1 MAGIT
6 HSKLRNNDFSQGP
19 VWKCVLAQAIP
30 LMIAQLVQ
38 LLYNVVDRIYIGHM
52 GDGQSLALTGIGLT
66 FPIVTLV
73 IAFAALFGTG
83 GVPLFASERGAGDD
97 AKAGRI
103 LGNSFLLLLISG
115 GVLTVLCYLFHRPIL
130 FAFGASEA
138 SFVYASDYLRIYL
151 IGTVFSVLATG
162 LNGYIN
168 AQGFPTVGM
177 ASVVIGAV
185 VNIALD
191 PLFIFAFNMGVAGAA
206 AATVIS
212 QGLSAVWV
220 LGFLFSKH
228 AIVPLKKNNIKL
240 EKAIV
245 RDISKLGASSFVFQ
259 ATACGV
265 QVACNTMLQA
275 YGGDLYVGVMTVA
288 SSIREIFSL
297 PVMGVVNGAMP
308 VISYNYGAGAYDRAR
323 AGIRFN
329 AAAGLGYTVAAW
341 VLMLLLPRF
350 FIGIFTDDPAVMEA
364 GVPMLHIYFFGFAF
378 MALQFTGQTTFQS
391 VKDAKHAIFFSL
403 LRKAIIV
410 IPLTLILPAVGLGV
424 KGVFLAEPIS
434 NVIGGTA
441 CFATMYVTVYRRLG
455 RLADRQAAGVKE
467 AGE

>member
-1 MAGIT
+1 MSAARA
-6 HSKLRNNDFSQGP
+6 KRFKQNDFSAGP
-19 VWKCVLAQAIP
+19 VWKCVLTQAVP
-30 LMIAQLVQ
+30 LMIAHLVQ

-52 GDGQSLALTGIGLT
+52 GDGQSLALTGIGLA

-73 IAFAALFGTG
+73 TAFTALFGTG
-83 GVPLFASERGAGDD
+83 GVPLFSAERGAGDEE
-97 AKAGRI
+97 KAGRI

-115 GVLTVLCYLFHRPIL
+115 SVLTVLCYLFHRPIL

-138 SFVYASDYLRIYL
+138 SFGYASDYLRIYL

-168 AQGFPTVGM
+168 AQGYPGIGM

-185 VNIALD
+185 ANIALD
-191 PLFIFAFNMGVAGAA
+191 PIFIFVLHMGVAGAA

-212 QGLSAVWV
+212 QALSVAWV
-220 LGFLFSKH
+220 LRFLFSRRA
-228 AIVPLKKNNIKL
+228 AIPLSKQYLHLQKD
-240 EKAIV
+240 IV
-245 RDISKLGASSFVFQ
+245 KDISKLGLSSFVFQ

-288 SSIREIFSL
+288 NSIREIFSL
-297 PVMGVVNGAMP
+297 PVMGIVNGAMP
-308 VISYNYGAGAYDRAR
+308 VISYNYGARAYDRAR
-323 AGIRFN
+323 SGIRFN
-329 AAAGLGYTVAAW
+329 VIAGILYTLGAW
-341 VLMLLLPRF
+341 LMMLLFPRF
-350 FIGIFTDDPAVMEA
+350 LIGIFTDDPAVIEA
-364 GVPMLHIYFFGFAF
+364 GVPMLHTYFFGFAF

-391 VKDAKHAIFFSL
+391 VKDAKHAVFFSL

-410 IPLTLILPAVGLGV
+410 IPLTLILPAVGFGV

-441 CFATMYVTVYRRLG
+441 CFLTMYVTVYRRLG
-455 RLADRQAAGVKE
+455 EADNG
-467 AGE
+467 